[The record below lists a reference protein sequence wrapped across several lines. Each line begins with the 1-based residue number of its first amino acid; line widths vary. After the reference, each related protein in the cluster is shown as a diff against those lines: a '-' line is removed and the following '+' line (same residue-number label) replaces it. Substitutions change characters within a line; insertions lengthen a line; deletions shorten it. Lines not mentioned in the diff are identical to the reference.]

1 MPYAVPDALRDRG
14 SDGHAYPDGAVKR
27 ALAGFLVL
35 LALGGALHA
44 STVNRSGL
52 VIPTD
57 PALAFT
63 ALGGG
68 VGGSLELVHDLAVSG
83 GREPAW
89 LSSWWA
95 RLGEDA
101 LAGFMVGTAAQT
113 LTGSVQNPARD
124 RDYGVFA
131 AFGAAGAFTISFGAG
146 GGK

>member
-1 MPYAVPDALRDRG
+1 MKFTLLDILLGLIIAV
-14 SDGHAYPDGAVKR
+14 
-27 ALAGFLVL
+27 FFL

-89 LSSWWA
+89 LSTWWA

-101 LAGFMVGTAAQT
+101 LAGFLVGTAAQA
-113 LTGSVQNPARD
+113 LAGSVENPARD
-124 RDYGVFA
+124 RDYGMFA
-131 AFGAAGAFTISFGAG
+131 AAGAVGAWSLSWGAG